1 MDEIDWKIIQNLRMN
16 SRISNS
22 ELGRRLNLSEGAIR
36 KRIKIL
42 QEKNIIKQFTI
53 VSKNDGI
60 EAIVF
65 VRIDPKKSQYLKDY
79 FIRRFEEIYEF
90 SGRFDIAIH
99 FHCKSIEELNEK
111 VDGLR
116 EIEGIRNTDTLIRMS

>member
-90 SGRFDIAIH
+90 SGRFDIALH

>member
-1 MDEIDWKIIQNLRMN
+1 VDEIDWKIIQNLRMN

-90 SGRFDIAIH
+90 SGRFDIALH

>member
-90 SGRFDIAIH
+90 SGRFDIALH

-116 EIEGIRNTDTLIRMS
+116 EIEGIRNTDTIIRMS